1 MSNASN
7 KMMTVKVPITF
18 QRWRGRKRVVTP
30 DGTELKPSPEREIDN
45 AVVKAIARAHRW
57 QRMLEGGEYAT
68 LRELATAEPI
78 NPSYVSRVLRLTLLS
93 PTLVENVLNGTQA
106 VSLDLQNLAKPFS
119 ADWHEQARLLERSSS
134 TA

>member
-1 MSNASN
+1 MSSASN
-7 KMMTVKVPITF
+7 KTMTVKVPITF

-30 DGTELKPSPEREIDN
+30 DGIELKPSPEREIDN
-45 AVVKAIARAHRW
+45 ALVKAIARAHRW

-68 LRELATAEPI
+68 LRELATAERI

-93 PTLVENVLNGTQA
+93 PTLVENALNGTQA
-106 VSLDLQNLAKPFS
+106 VTLDFQSLSKPFS
-119 ADWHEQARLLERSSS
+119 ADWNEQARLLERSSS